1 MKSRRACLPMRASI
15 APCVLLVVAAHGWQ
29 LANTDWRAVGTA
41 LLDGV
46 IAPVTAAAP
55 AATSGANE
63 PVPPS
68 AAPLAQVALPAHEAL
83 PTLAGSTIR
92 DDVQEEMARLLD
104 ELRARPRPPSAE
116 AVPTGGDLARAA
128 VAKRL
133 EEMVAKL
140 EALSAQRSAAVSAAA
155 AELAKPK
162 ALLENMK
169 PPEAAAILA
178 SMDDTV
184 AARICFA
191 MDERKAAA
199 VLAAMP
205 SERAARITL
214 TIRSF
219 AAETSPRQ
227 HAQN

>member
-1 MKSRRACLPMRASI
+1 MRASI
-15 APCVLLVVAAHGWQ
+15 TPCVLLVLAAHGWQ
-29 LANTDWRAVGTA
+29 LANTDWRKVGTA
-41 LLDGV
+41 LLDCV

-55 AATSGANE
+55 AATSGTGE
-63 PVPPS
+63 PEPPS
-68 AAPLAQVALPAHEAL
+68 PAPLAQVALPAHEAL
-83 PTLAGSTIR
+83 PSSFSLSVR
-92 DDVQEEMARLLD
+92 DDVQEEMAHLLN
-104 ELRARPRPPSAE
+104 ELRARPRPPVAE

-140 EALSAQRSAAVSAAA
+140 EALSAERSAAVSAAA
-155 AELAKPK
+155 TELAKPK

-184 AARICFA
+184 AARICMA

-205 SERAARITL
+205 SERAARVTL
-214 TIRSF
+214 MIRSF
-219 AAETSPRQ
+219 AAETGSRQ
-227 HAQN
+227 HARN